1 MIRAAIIAAL
11 AFASPAAAQS
21 VPCQPRDTALA
32 ALAEAGFVPTGS
44 GTATTGE
51 SVAVWAHPDGRWV
64 LVIVTPQLA
73 CAPAYGAAWRA
84 YAGDT

>member
-1 MIRAAIIAAL
+1 
-11 AFASPAAAQS
+11 
-21 VPCQPRDTALA
+21 
-32 ALAEAGFVPTGS
+32 
-44 GTATTGE
+44 
-51 SVAVWAHPDGRWV
+51 V